1 MIEIVRPGGNSLFSL
16 MAEKAGKSWTEAD
29 ADVAEAID
37 YLRYYALEAR
47 HLEQAPAWPVAGED
61 NTQVYAPRGVAVI
74 LPPWNFPLAILTGML
89 SAAIV
94 GGNTAILKPSSQT
107 PVIAARFCALLTETG
122 VPRGVVTLLPGA
134 GETLGEAPVRDP
146 RIHLIAFTGSKA
158 VGLRINQLAAK
169 VSAQAAH
176 VKHVIAERGGKNA
189 IIIDADADLDD
200 AIKGVVLSAFGY
212 QGQKCSACSRSDP
225 TTMRCSR
232 V

>member
-1 MIEIVRPGGNSLFSL
+1 MIEIVRLGGNSLFSL

-29 ADVAEAID
+29 ADVTEAID

-122 VPRGVVTLLPGA
+122 LPRGVVTLLPGA
-134 GETLGEAPVRDP
+134 GETLGETLGEALVRDP

-169 VSAQAAH
+169 VSAQSPAPGPGAAGLCGGQSLLKPQDH
-176 VKHVIAERGGKNA
+176 RRRGRA
-189 IIIDADADLDD
+189 
-200 AIKGVVLSAFGY
+200 SAL
-212 QGQKCSACSRSDP
+212 R
-225 TTMRCSR
+225 RL
-232 V
+232 